1 MRGLVTGGAGFIGSH
16 TADALLSRGYD
27 VRVVDNLQPRVHP
40 RGKPKYL
47 SKEIEFIHG
56 DVRDKCV
63 MNHALKG
70 VDFVFHAAA
79 YQDYMCDYSTFFDT
93 NVTST
98 ALIFEIIREHK
109 LSVEKVVLASSQAVY
124 GEGQYRC
131 PEHGLQMPE
140 ARGIQQLDSGDWNL
154 SCKYCSREL
163 QHLLLEE
170 EHVNPSTSYGLTK
183 LFGEMVAFRLGKL
196 VGVPAVGLRYSITQ
210 GARQSFYNAYSGICR
225 IFTRTLRSGKA
236 PLIYEDGL
244 QERDYVHID
253 DVVRANLMA
262 LDDPA
267 FNYQA
272 FNVGSGQRT
281 TVLEYAKLLAHAMGV
296 EIDPVIPGLY
306 RVGDVRHTVS
316 GVSKI
321 GRLGWQPTKGL
332 NQIFDHYLAWL
343 ETEPDPGDYFT
354 PALTAMRDTGVVRE
368 VREGSKTIPSTA
380 GNEEWQQLR
389 RA

>member
-27 VRVVDNLQPRVHP
+27 VRVIDNLQPRVHP

-56 DVRDKCV
+56 DVRDKPV
-63 MNHALKG
+63 MGHALKD

-98 ALIFEIIREHK
+98 ALIFEIIRQHK
-109 LSVEKVVLASSQAVY
+109 LSVQKVILASSQAVY

-131 PEHGLQMPE
+131 SEHGLQLPE
-140 ARGIQQLDSGDWNL
+140 GRDIEQLDSGDWNL
-154 SCKYCSREL
+154 TCKHCFCEL

-170 EHVNPSTSYGLTK
+170 EHVNPSTSYGLSK

-210 GARQSFYNAYSGICR
+210 GARQSIYNAYSGICR
-225 IFTRTLRSGKA
+225 IFSQNLRDGRA

-253 DVVRANLMA
+253 DVVRANMMA
-262 LDDPA
+262 LEDPA
-267 FNYQA
+267 FNYQS
-272 FNVGSGQRT
+272 FNVGSGNRT
-281 TVLEYAKLLAHAMGV
+281 TVLEYANQLARTMRV
-296 EIDPVIPGLY
+296 DIEPLIPGLY

-316 GVSKI
+316 GISKI
-321 GRLGWQPTKGL
+321 ERLGWKPTKDL
-332 NQIFDHYLAWL
+332 NQIFHHYLSWM
-343 ETEPDPGDYFT
+343 EMEPDAGDYFT
-354 PALTAMRDTGVVRE
+354 PALEAMKETGVVRS
-368 VREGSKTIPSTA
+368 VREQDEILSHSS
-380 GNEEWQQLR
+380 ERDECLQLKQS
-389 RA
+389 

>member
-1 MRGLVTGGAGFIGSH
+1 MRVLVTGGAGFIGSH

-47 SKEIEFIHG
+47 SKEIEFLHG

-63 MNHALKG
+63 MNDALRD

-109 LSVEKVVLASSQAVY
+109 LRVEKVILASSQAVY
-124 GEGQYRC
+124 GEGQYCC

-140 ARGIQQLDSGDWNL
+140 ARAIEQLDSGDWNL
-154 SCKYCSREL
+154 TCKQCFREL
-163 QHLLLEE
+163 QRLLLEE
-170 EHVNPSTSYGLTK
+170 EYVNPSTSYGLTK

-210 GARQSFYNAYSGICR
+210 GARQSIYNAYSGICR
-225 IFTRTLRSGKA
+225 IFSRNLRTGRA

-253 DVVRANLMA
+253 DVVRANLIA
-262 LDDPA
+262 LQDPA
-267 FNYQA
+267 FNYQS
-272 FNVGSGQRT
+272 FNVGSGNRT
-281 TVLEYAKLLAHAMGV
+281 TVLEYAKQLARTMGV
-296 EIDPVIPGLY
+296 RIEPLIPGLY

-316 GVSKI
+316 GISKI
-321 GRLGWQPTKGL
+321 ERLGWKPTKDL
-332 NQIFDHYLAWL
+332 NQIFHHYLSWM
-343 ETEPDPGDYFT
+343 ETEPDAGDYFT
-354 PALTAMRDTGVVRE
+354 PALEAMKETGVVRS
-368 VREGSKTIPSTA
+368 VREQGEALSRSLEGDECP
-380 GNEEWQQLR
+380 QLK